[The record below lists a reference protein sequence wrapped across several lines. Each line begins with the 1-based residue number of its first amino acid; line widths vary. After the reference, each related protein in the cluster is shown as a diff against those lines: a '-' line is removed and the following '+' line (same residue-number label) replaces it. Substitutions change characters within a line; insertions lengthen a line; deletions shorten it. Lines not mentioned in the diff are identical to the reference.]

1 MARQGGKAG
10 EGPAA
15 AGQELIIPA
24 LAVGFTAYYFWTVR
38 DLAWEAKANGIV
50 IGAILLVLVALLC
63 VRIGWRVARGQSS
76 LRVTLGGDAA
86 TNRLRVG
93 MVALTVAMV
102 VVLPFLGTVPTLAIM
117 LLAGMWVLG
126 GRHWPS
132 MILVA
137 VITPLVVWATLIV
150 GIGTRFPFGPF
161 EHGMAAL
168 LGLPGRD

>member
-1 MARQGGKAG
+1 MPPRQGSA
-10 EGPAA
+10 PTA

-24 LAVGFTAYYFWTVR
+24 LAVGFTVYYLWTVE

-50 IGAILLVLVALLC
+50 IGAILLVLVALLML
-63 VRIGWRVARGQSS
+63 RIGWRVARGQSD

-93 MVALTVAMV
+93 MFALTVAMV
-102 VVLPFLGTVPTLAIM
+102 AMLPFLGTVPTLGLM
-117 LLAGMWVLG
+117 LLAGMWLLG

-132 MILVA
+132 MIAVA

-161 EHGMAAL
+161 ERGMAAL